1 MVKNN
6 RLKIG
11 IIGLGQRGGNMTRT
25 ILACDDAEIVAV
37 CDAYEDRVK
46 DVCKIVAE
54 KSGKIPKN
62 TVITQNFSKIKT

>member
-54 KSGKIPKN
+54 KSGQKSRRIL
-62 TVITQNFSKIKT
+62 